1 MKLTFDANNTKVYD
15 NILDQKTFNALFDFM
30 NFVPMVHKRSRGEWN
45 RVWGFNDGD
54 ILMANRY
61 IWPRGKVKDFTY
73 PEDCLTPFFKFVN
86 DQIENSGLWTEE
98 EKNVKPKVIRN
109 KFSGNSILSNLT
121 NFYMTDSVSRNSP
134 TMSSCSLQIRDK
146 S

>member
-1 MKLTFDANNTKVYD
+1 MYDEIPFLMNINNIK
-15 NILDQKTFNALFDFM
+15 
-30 NFVPMVHKRSRGEWN
+30 S
-45 RVWGFNDGD
+45 
-54 ILMANRY
+54 
-61 IWPRGKVKDFTY
+61 
-73 PEDCLTPFFKFVN
+73 
-86 DQIENSGLWTEE
+86 

>member
-73 PEDCLTPFFKFVN
+73 PCLLYTSPSPR
-86 DQIENSGLWTEE
+86 DAHE
-98 EKNVKPKVIRN
+98 
-109 KFSGNSILSNLT
+109 
-121 NFYMTDSVSRNSP
+121 SRMP
-134 TMSSCSLQIRDK
+134 SSA
-146 S
+146 